1 MVSRRRPPKPDPTP
15 LRHHHVV
22 VHGLPDDVLV
32 ERDVPI
38 RTGDGTV
45 LKADVYRPAGSG
57 EHDRCPVLVAV
68 TPYGKDAGVDRYP
81 VDFDDLAES
90 GNHVGDLEISD
101 CTSFEAPDPAYWVP
115 HGYVLVVADM
125 RGHHASSGRPRLL
138 LGRAALDCAAVVE
151 WAGGQKWSNGR
162 VGLAGADYLA
172 TLQWYTAALDP
183 PYLAAIAPW
192 EGVSDPCRDILTQG
206 GIPETRYSAFW
217 YSAMNTGAR
226 CGAASLRRFT
236 PWLLRRFPDL
246 FRHVAPPPRLEDVTV
261 PALVGVSWSDQGPRA
276 RGSVEGYRRIA
287 SEHKWLYTHGR
298 KMWQTFYGN
307 EALDY
312 QRRFFDRFLKG
323 EDNGFEDTPRIRLET
338 RHDLRT
344 YSERLESEWPV
355 PDTRYVALHL
365 DHANADLSTT
375 PCESRQ
381 FRRTFPVAGDELVF
395 THTFDEDTEITG
407 HAALRL
413 WVQAKDANDMDLFV
427 GLAKRDEHGRD
438 VWFEGHGGYE
448 KGFVAHGWMRVSRR
462 ALDPEASTAYRPVH
476 DQKKYWPLL
485 PDQIVPVDIEIMP
498 HSTFF
503 EAGSSLVL
511 VIAGHDLDEN
521 PRVGHDR
528 TINKGFHIVHAGGQF
543 DSHLLLPVVPQPQ
556 PEPDETATDADAV
569 PAKGVDRHDYPIA
582 WGALTRLQ
590 RVRL

>member
-1 MVSRRRPPKPDPTP
+1 M
-15 LRHHHVV
+15 
-22 VHGLPDDVLV
+22 
-32 ERDVPI
+32 
-38 RTGDGTV
+38 
-45 LKADVYRPAGSG
+45 
-57 EHDRCPVLVAV
+57 
-68 TPYGKDAGVDRYP
+68 
-81 VDFDDLAES
+81 
-90 GNHVGDLEISD
+90 
-101 CTSFEAPDPAYWVP
+101 
-115 HGYVLVVADM
+115 
-125 RGHHASSGRPRLL
+125 
-138 LGRAALDCAAVVE
+138 
-151 WAGGQKWSNGR
+151 
-162 VGLAGADYLA
+162 
-172 TLQWYTAALDP
+172 
-183 PYLAAIAPW
+183 
-192 EGVSDPCRDILTQG
+192 
-206 GIPETRYSAFW
+206 
-217 YSAMNTGAR
+217 
-226 CGAASLRRFT
+226 
-236 PWLLRRFPDL
+236 
-246 FRHVAPPPRLEDVTV
+246 
-261 PALVGVSWSDQGPRA
+261 
-276 RGSVEGYRRIA
+276 
-287 SEHKWLYTHGR
+287 LYTHGR

-312 QRRFFDRFLKG
+312 QRRFFDRFLKE

-476 DQKKYWPLL
+476 DRTKYWPLL
-485 PDQIVPVDIEIMP
+485 PEQIVPVDIEIMP

-528 TINKGFHIVHAGGQF
+528 TINKASTSCTPA
-543 DSHLLLPVVPQPQ
+543 DSS
-556 PEPDETATDADAV
+556 T
-569 PAKGVDRHDYPIA
+569 PICCCPSCRSRSRKP
-582 WGALTRLQ
+582 TR
-590 RVRL
+590 RPPTRRSRP